1 MSLVTGIF
9 YAFICALLFK
19 HVRLLTVS
27 AINESMIVF
36 CFGYLSYTTAEVFH
50 FSGIISL
57 LTSGIIMA
65 HFAWYNL
72 SPQGKQVTSTA
83 F

>member
-1 MSLVTGIF
+1 
-9 YAFICALLFK
+9 
-19 HVRLLTVS
+19 LLTVS

-72 SPQGKQVTSTA
+72 SPQGK
-83 F
+83 